1 MIIPR
6 LALRN
11 LARNRKS
18 SLALLSLVAVGV
30 FIFLLGDSALGAAA
44 KGITSEFRDGYTGDL
59 VIKAKSERQFG
70 IFGYSVPVI
79 GDYEAVPNLSES
91 PRIKEILRG
100 LPGVRGCTGLVSGA
114 ALLEGQG
121 GYQVKV
127 PVFGVVAADYFPLF
141 PGIKVVAGALPADTE
156 AWIVLPKSRAEEI
169 GKAEGRKLAIGETL
183 QFTMASG
190 NAFTIRAVRL
200 RAIVEP
206 SFTTYTE
213 AVPVYTDVGTLRAL
227 LGLSLGNKES
237 GSAAVPSGGSGS
249 FDMDSFFAA
258 PAAMPSEGN
267 TQSPETGLEL
277 VQSYLGHEDDR
288 GKIEATAIDPERG
301 SWHFLLVRLA
311 PGARERS
318 VQNSLNAAL
327 GKEKIAAVAGGWL
340 GSAGLNAELLFLI
353 KTVFEIGIGI
363 LAVVIVLVLTNGLAF
378 SVMEQSKEIGTMRS
392 MGAQRSFVQR
402 LYSLESLFLVLSGAA
417 AGSALAAAVLR
428 AIGKD
433 GIPIGNSYLVMLF
446 GGTAVR
452 PEMSLATLIWT
463 LAFMCVIA
471 LVSAAYPITLASR
484 ASLAQSMT
492 AE

>member
-1 MIIPR
+1 
-6 LALRN
+6 
-11 LARNRKS
+11 
-18 SLALLSLVAVGV
+18 
-30 FIFLLGDSALGAAA
+30 
-44 KGITSEFRDGYTGDL
+44 
-59 VIKAKSERQFG
+59 
-70 IFGYSVPVI
+70 
-79 GDYEAVPNLSES
+79 
-91 PRIKEILRG
+91 
-100 LPGVRGCTGLVSGA
+100 
-114 ALLEGQG
+114 
-121 GYQVKV
+121 
-127 PVFGVVAADYFPLF
+127 
-141 PGIKVVAGALPADTE
+141 
-156 AWIVLPKSRAEEI
+156 
-169 GKAEGRKLAIGETL
+169 
-183 QFTMASG
+183 
-190 NAFTIRAVRL
+190 
-200 RAIVEP
+200 
-206 SFTTYTE
+206 
-213 AVPVYTDVGTLRAL
+213 
-227 LGLSLGNKES
+227 
-237 GSAAVPSGGSGS
+237 
-249 FDMDSFFAA
+249 
-258 PAAMPSEGN
+258 MPSEGN